1 MGAVMGPEGCAP
13 NCTSLEQTP
22 PQQVHCPAAVLS
34 APWEGLRRQPAQP
47 SQEGGRESQQKAGPG
62 EVLGTPCMR
71 SDQKLKLPMDF
82 QSLQPIISCVKS
94 SLDQSSLTA

>member
-47 SQEGGRESQQKAGPG
+47 SQEGGGEPAESRAWGG
-62 EVLGTPCMR
+62 LGDALLEVR
-71 SDQKLKLPMDF
+71 SETEAPHGFSVSAANNFL
-82 QSLQPIISCVKS
+82 C
-94 SLDQSSLTA
+94 